1 MYSPGIGFPELSGNR
16 NLAAIFEA
24 LKNPARSAQTIA
36 GSGVGPKSLRGAAP
50 VLPVLDPGGAL
61 QRGGMS
67 DFANPNFTG
76 ATPAPSS
83 VIPFGG
89 GSVTPAG
96 DLPPMAGGMPLTGSE
111 VGDTLGGLLSG
122 ISELTTPPPLPEPPK
137 LPTAP
142 SGAVSGLG
150 GPASTGNVAE
160 LLKLL
165 QPGVGGPASLRGAIP
180 SLAQLLG
187 ARR

>member
-36 GSGVGPKSLRGAAP
+36 AGGGGGVGPT
-50 VLPVLDPGGAL
+50 LPVLDPRGAL
-61 QRGGMS
+61 QTGGMG

-76 ATPAPSS
+76 AAPAQLSPLG
-83 VIPFGG
+83 V

-96 DLPPMAGGMPLTGSE
+96 NLPTMAGGMPLTGSE

-122 ISELTTPPPLPEPPK
+122 ISELTTPPPLPTPPA
-137 LPTAP
+137 LRTAP

-165 QPGVGGPASLRGAIP
+165 QPGAGGPASLRGAIP

>member
-1 MYSPGIGFPELSGNR
+1 MIGIPGLAGGGG
-16 NLAAIFEA
+16 LAAILQA
-24 LKNPARSAQTIA
+24 LQNPEIAARKIA
-36 GSGVGPKSLRGAAP
+36 APGVGPRS
-50 VLPVLDPGGAL
+50 LPVLDPDEVLASRVNYQG
-61 QRGGMS
+61 GGMS
-67 DFANPNFTG
+67 DFARPTITG
-76 ATPAPSS
+76 VAPAPPS
-83 VIPFGG
+83 VIPLGVN
-89 GSVTPAG
+89 STTPAG
-96 DLPPMAGGMPLTGSE
+96 DLPTMAGSE
-111 VGDTLGGLLSG
+111 IGDTLGGLLSG
-122 ISELTTPPPLPEPPK
+122 ISELTTPPPLPAPPA
-137 LPTAP
+137 LRTAP